1 MDSTISRAERPAMI
15 AGEQI
20 RQVKHMSGF
29 KDVVGHKNIIK
40 YIQNAVTADAVS
52 HAYILNGE
60 RGSGKKLLANL
71 FAMSIQCQDR
81 EEDGEACGKCQ
92 SCRRVMSGNQP
103 DIIKVTHEKPNTIS
117 VDDIRVQVNDDIVIR
132 PYSSRYKIYII
143 ADADMMTVQA
153 QNALLKTIEEPPS
166 YAVIMLLT
174 ENAEVLLP
182 TIRSRCV
189 MMKLRNIKDQL
200 VKKYL
205 MEHLEVPDYK
215 ADVCVAFAQ
224 GNMGKAIML
233 AQSDH
238 FNEIKEEAVH
248 LLRNIS
254 EMTAAELTEAVR
266 RCMSYKLEIND
277 YLDVIAIWYRDVL
290 IYKAT
295 KNVDRV
301 VFSDQ
306 MKYIKERAS
315 KSSYEG
321 IENILDALEKAK
333 ARIKANVNF
342 ELTMELL
349 LLTIKEN

>member
-1 MDSTISRAERPAMI
+1 
-15 AGEQI
+15 
-20 RQVKHMSGF
+20 MS
-29 KDVVGHKNIIK
+29 
-40 YIQNAVTADAVS
+40 
-52 HAYILNGE
+52 L
-60 RGSGKKLLANL
+60 
-71 FAMSIQCQDR
+71 QCQDR
-81 EEDGEACGKCQ
+81 DEDGDACGKCQ
-92 SCRRVMSGNQP
+92 SCRQALNGNQP
-103 DIIKVTHEKPNTIS
+103 DIIRVTHEKPNTIS
-117 VDDIRVQVNDDIVIR
+117 VDDIREQVNNDIVIR
-132 PYSSRYKIYII
+132 PYSSKYKVYII
-143 ADADMMTVQA
+143 ADADLMSVQA
-153 QNALLKTIEEPPS
+153 QNALLKTIEEPPQ

-174 ENAEVLLP
+174 ENAETLLP

-205 MEHLEVPDYK
+205 MEQLEIPDYK

-233 AQSDH
+233 ANSEY

-248 LLRNIS
+248 LLRNID
-254 EMTAAELTEAVR
+254 EMTVPDLMEAVK
-266 RCMSYKLEIND
+266 RCMAYKLEISD
-277 YLDVIAIWYRDVL
+277 YLDIIAVWYRDVL

-306 MKYIKERAS
+306 MKAIKARAS

-321 IENILDALEKAK
+321 IENILDAIEKAK
-333 ARIKANVNF
+333 ARMKANVNF